1 MKILKTDADE
11 YVIILGYEET
21 KGLSESLPMDPNQ
34 DQGDTEITI
43 EDEGKA
49 VYFESF
55 PFPEVTVL
63 EAAAAGALPVISAGN
78 IVNVLT
84 PVVTVT
90 QDSEGND
97 VASESS
103 SDVNFENARRLVIM
117 THVDPCVA
125 ENYTF
130 GFIYKQGI
138 YTQGGPSDMFI
149 RMNTGFSYDTFEGD
163 VYNEDGTAVTNVSSH
178 EVDEEGNIVWTE
190 DNLLD
195 QTYTIIADNT
205 FSPRGWLRG
214 ADIFTGFEYTPNW
227 DQSSHGCI
235 PNNFHLNVKLGEA
248 YTDASAAN
256 HEAGWTGPIKVTNVQ
271 GCTSTLDPRIAPT
284 PKGKADALPSD
295 ESDPDIVFVVYG
307 TYDMNT
313 GEEED
318 LYYTRSTD
326 RGLTWETV
334 TYTGSTGDFEDNA
347 KLAARDEVQE
357 KEAQIL
363 ASPDGTM
370 LFTVWNQ
377 ESHDEPTS
385 LEDHFLGLDSWH
397 GRLEYEIVAE

>member
-1 MKILKTDADE
+1 
-11 YVIILGYEET
+11 
-21 KGLSESLPMDPNQ
+21 
-34 DQGDTEITI
+34 
-43 EDEGKA
+43 
-49 VYFESF
+49 
-55 PFPEVTVL
+55 
-63 EAAAAGALPVISAGN
+63 
-78 IVNVLT
+78 
-84 PVVTVT
+84 
-90 QDSEGND
+90 
-97 VASESS
+97 
-103 SDVNFENARRLVIM
+103 
-117 THVDPCVA
+117 
-125 ENYTF
+125 
-130 GFIYKQGI
+130 
-138 YTQGGPSDMFI
+138 MFI